1 MNKFVSLKIFCVQ
14 FLKATIEQLRVEV
27 EENYTC
33 FIASKRPSLI
43 NDISNHHT

>member
-1 MNKFVSLKIFCVQ
+1 MNKFVPLKIFCVR

-33 FIASKRPSLI
+33 FFPSKSPSPI
-43 NDISNHHT
+43 NDI